1 MKESKEDTLKLKT
14 DEYLLAYAR
23 KNLSD
28 MPDVLTTVDL
38 DLLNGVRALFVNG
51 TLPRVKNNLPLQ

>member
-38 DLLNGVRALFVNG
+38 DLLNGVRALFVN
-51 TLPRVKNNLPLQ
+51 